1 MTEPAAAGQAAAAA
15 RFTVD
20 PWDPGYGQAF
30 SDEAGGGSLQESSAE
45 LDLDTELPAGRWR
58 PVDPDLAAARPA
70 TVLFLDGIRRIDA
83 RIWVHSG
90 LTQGGLRQ
98 RRRRAHHRRDRR
110 ARDLHRG
117 T

>member
-58 PVDPDLAAARPA
+58 PVDPDLAAAR
-70 TVLFLDGIRRIDA
+70 
-83 RIWVHSG
+83 G
-90 LTQGGLRQ
+90 L